1 MTKKDLTEM
10 SVQELEAHARDVARE
25 LARKEAQRLNELRKK
40 VEDYAVSLGT
50 SISELFGKRTKSESQ
65 PKSSKQ
71 RAPLYKDDAGK
82 EYFRASP
89 KWTEAQK
96 EKFRIRTEEG

>member
-65 PKSSKQ
+65 PNSSKH

-89 KWTEAQK
+89 KWTKAQK